1 MIFFDD
7 KKAIVTE
14 FKKIIKINEKKIIC
28 QYNKNVV
35 NINGNNMYIS
45 VYEKDEFEIKGEIFS
60 IEINSKS

>member
-14 FKKIIKINEKKIIC
+14 FKKIIKINEKQIIF
-28 QYNKNVV
+28 QSNKKVV